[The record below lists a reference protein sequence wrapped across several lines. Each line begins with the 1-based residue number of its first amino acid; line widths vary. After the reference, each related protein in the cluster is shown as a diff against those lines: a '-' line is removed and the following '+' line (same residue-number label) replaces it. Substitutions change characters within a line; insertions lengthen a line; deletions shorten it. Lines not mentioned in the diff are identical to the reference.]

1 MSDKGG
7 WTMRLETGLPFWQ
20 TLSTQQQQRLHE
32 AARLR
37 TVPKGTVLHAGERD
51 CTGLLLLQSGQ
62 LRVYSLSSEGREITL
77 YRLLPGELCLFSAP
91 CVLHSIQ
98 FDVTIVAEQDAELW
112 LIPAEVYQN
121 LMEQSAAV
129 ANVTNEIMG
138 RRFSEVM
145 WLLEQILWQSM
156 DRRLAAL
163 LLEERAL
170 NGTATLKITHEA
182 LANHLGTAREV
193 VTRMLRY
200 FQSEG
205 LVRLSRGSVELLDAE
220 DLQKLADRH

>member
-1 MSDKGG
+1 MS
-7 WTMRLETGLPFWQ
+7 
-20 TLSTQQQQRLHE
+20 
-32 AARLR
+32 
-37 TVPKGTVLHAGERD
+37 VL
-51 CTGLLLLQSGQ
+51 
-62 LRVYSLSSEGREITL
+62 
-77 YRLLPGELCLFSAP
+77 AP
-91 CVLHSIQ
+91 CVLHSIR
-98 FDVTIVAEQDAELW
+98 FDVTIVAEQDAQLW

-220 DLQKLADRH
+220 ALQKLAERH

>member
-7 WTMRLETGLPFWQ
+7 WTMGLETGLPFWQ
-20 TLSTQQQQRLHE
+20 TLTTQQQQMLHE

-77 YRLLPGELCLFSAP
+77 YRLLPEELCLFSAP
-91 CVLHSIQ
+91 CVLHSIR

>member
-1 MSDKGG
+1 MG
-7 WTMRLETGLPFWQ
+7 LETELPFWQ
-20 TLSTQQQQRLHE
+20 MLTTQQQQVLYE

-62 LRVYSLSSEGREITL
+62 LRVYSLSPEGREITL

-98 FDVTIVAEQDAELW
+98 FDVTIVAEQEAQLW
-112 LIPAEVYQN
+112 LIPAEVYQK

-170 NGTATLKITHEA
+170 NGAATLKITHEA

-220 DLQKLADRH
+220 ALQKLAERH

>member
-7 WTMRLETGLPFWQ
+7 WTMGLETGLPFWQ
-20 TLSTQQQQRLHE
+20 TLTTQQQQVLRE

-37 TVPKGTVLHAGERD
+37 TVPKGSVLHAGERD

-62 LRVYSLSSEGREITL
+62 LRVYSLSPEGREITL

-98 FDVTIVAEQDAELW
+98 FDVTIVAEQEAQLW
-112 LIPAEVYQN
+112 LIPAEVYQK
-121 LMEQSAAV
+121 LMKQSAAV

-220 DLQKLADRH
+220 ALQKLADRH

>member
-1 MSDKGG
+1 MCDKGG
-7 WTMRLETGLPFWQ
+7 WTMGLETGLPFWQ
-20 TLSTQQQQRLHE
+20 TLTTQQQQVLHE

-37 TVPKGTVLHAGERD
+37 TVPKGTVLHVGERD

-220 DLQKLADRH
+220 ALQKLADRH

>member
-1 MSDKGG
+1 MCDKGG
-7 WTMRLETGLPFWQ
+7 WTMGLETGLPFWQ
-20 TLSTQQQQRLHE
+20 TLTTQQQQVLRE

-37 TVPKGTVLHAGERD
+37 TVPKGSILHAGERD

-98 FDVTIVAEQDAELW
+98 FDVTIVAEQEAQLW

-220 DLQKLADRH
+220 ALQKLADRH

>member
-1 MSDKGG
+1 MCDKGG
-7 WTMRLETGLPFWQ
+7 WTMGLETGLPFWQ
-20 TLSTQQQQRLHE
+20 TLTTQQQQMLHE

-37 TVPKGTVLHAGERD
+37 TVPKGSVLHAGERD

-62 LRVYSLSSEGREITL
+62 LRVYSLSPEGREITL

-98 FDVTIVAEQDAELW
+98 FDVTIVAEQEAQLW
-112 LIPAEVYQN
+112 LIPAEVYQKV
-121 LMEQSAAV
+121 MEQSAAV

-170 NGTATLKITHEA
+170 NGAATLKITHEA

-220 DLQKLADRH
+220 ALQKLADRH

>member
-1 MSDKGG
+1 MCDKGG
-7 WTMRLETGLPFWQ
+7 WTMGLETGLPFWQ
-20 TLSTQQQQRLHE
+20 TLTTQQQQVLHE

-62 LRVYSLSSEGREITL
+62 LRVYSLSPEGREITL

-98 FDVTIVAEQDAELW
+98 FDVTIVAEQEAQLW
-112 LIPAEVYQN
+112 LIPAEVYQK
-121 LMEQSAAV
+121 LMEQSATV

-170 NGTATLKITHEA
+170 NGAATLKITHEA

-220 DLQKLADRH
+220 ALQKLADRH

>member
-1 MSDKGG
+1 MCDKGG
-7 WTMRLETGLPFWQ
+7 WTMGLETGLPFWQ
-20 TLSTQQQQRLHE
+20 TLTTQQQQVLHE

-37 TVPKGTVLHAGERD
+37 TVPKGTVLHVGERD

-220 DLQKLADRH
+220 ELQKLAERH

>member
-1 MSDKGG
+1 MCGKGG
-7 WTMRLETGLPFWQ
+7 WTMGIETGLPFWQ
-20 TLSTQQQQRLHE
+20 SLTAQQQQGLRE

-37 TVPKGTVLHAGERD
+37 TVPKGAVLHAGERD

-62 LRVYSLSSEGREITL
+62 LRVYSLSPEGREITL
-77 YRLLPGELCLFSAP
+77 YRLLAGELCLFSAP
-91 CVLHSIQ
+91 CVLHSIR
-98 FDVTIVAEQDAELW
+98 FDVTIVAEQESQLW

-121 LMEQSAAV
+121 LMAQSAAV

-163 LLEERAL
+163 LLQERAL

-205 LVRLSRGSVELLDAE
+205 LVRLARGSVELLDAE
-220 DLQKLADRH
+220 ALQVLAERH